1 MSFMALKRL
10 FYRSEHNTKQGGGG
24 GGGAFQRIELKE

>member
-10 FYRSEHNTKQGGGG
+10 FYRSEHNTKRRG
-24 GGGAFQRIELKE
+24 GGGAGHSKD

>member
-1 MSFMALKRL
+1 MARKRV
-10 FYRSEHNTKQGGGG
+10 FYRSEHNAKGGGDGG

>member
-10 FYRSEHNTKQGGGG
+10 FYRSEHNTKRRGG
-24 GGGAFQRIELKE
+24 GGGAGHSKE